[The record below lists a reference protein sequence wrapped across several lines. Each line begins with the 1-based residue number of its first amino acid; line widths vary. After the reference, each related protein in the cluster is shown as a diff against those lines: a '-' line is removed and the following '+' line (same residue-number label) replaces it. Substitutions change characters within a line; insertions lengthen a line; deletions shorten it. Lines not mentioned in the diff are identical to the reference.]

1 MFAVTLTDAANHALG
16 VTLRVALI
24 VVVALVVRWLAHR
37 AITRGI
43 ARTQHR
49 MSSDTLTGSFVRS
62 EARLGAVAS
71 MARNLAS
78 VSILTIALLMVLGEL
93 SINLGPLL
101 AGAGVAGI
109 AIGFGAQSLVR
120 DLLAGFFVVI
130 EDQYGVGDFIVVGTV
145 SGTVE
150 RITLRSTEL
159 RDMAGTVWHIPNGT
173 IQQVGNKSQNWAR
186 AVVEIVVAHG
196 ADLRAARATMRRI
209 ATEMESEP
217 DWSDAVRVGGQ
228 IDDQGIAAMTPLGV
242 TLRLVVDTEPKMQWS
257 VERELRLR
265 IKEAFEAEGIPLE
278 IHQFPGPLS

>member
-1 MFAVTLTDAANHALG
+1 
-16 VTLRVALI
+16 
-24 VVVALVVRWLAHR
+24 
-37 AITRGI
+37 
-43 ARTQHR
+43 
-49 MSSDTLTGSFVRS
+49 
-62 EARLGAVAS
+62 
-71 MARNLAS
+71 
-78 VSILTIALLMVLGEL
+78 
-93 SINLGPLL
+93 
-101 AGAGVAGI
+101 
-109 AIGFGAQSLVR
+109 
-120 DLLAGFFVVI
+120 
-130 EDQYGVGDFIVVGTV
+130 
-145 SGTVE
+145 
-150 RITLRSTEL
+150 
-159 RDMAGTVWHIPNGT
+159 MAGTVWHIPNGT